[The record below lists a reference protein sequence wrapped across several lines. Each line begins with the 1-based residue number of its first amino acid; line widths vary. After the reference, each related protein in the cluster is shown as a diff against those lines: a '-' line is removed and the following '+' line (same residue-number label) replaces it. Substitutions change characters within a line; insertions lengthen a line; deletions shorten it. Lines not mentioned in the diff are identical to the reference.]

1 MIGIIKLMSIILF
14 YTILIRLGKVRNNIS
29 NIMKTECSKQL
40 KQNK

>member
-1 MIGIIKLMSIILF
+1 MIATIKLISIVLF

-29 NIMKTECSKQL
+29 NIMKTEYSKQL